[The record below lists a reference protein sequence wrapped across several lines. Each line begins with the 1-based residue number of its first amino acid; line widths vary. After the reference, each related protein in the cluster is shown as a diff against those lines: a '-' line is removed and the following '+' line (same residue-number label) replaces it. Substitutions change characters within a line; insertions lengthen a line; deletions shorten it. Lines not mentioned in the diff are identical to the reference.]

1 MTSFAGSLA
10 SNPLPVARTIVMI
23 YKFWDVRSN
32 NILDEF
38 ESKEGATQ
46 AIRNAVHQDGE
57 WSVEFVMLL
66 EDDPDKVAKSVLAI
80 GSELLAYIRDAA

>member
-23 YKFWDVRSN
+23 YEFLDVRSN
-32 NILDEF
+32 AILDAL
-38 ESKEGATQ
+38 ESKVEAIQ

-80 GSELLAYIRDAA
+80 GSEFLS